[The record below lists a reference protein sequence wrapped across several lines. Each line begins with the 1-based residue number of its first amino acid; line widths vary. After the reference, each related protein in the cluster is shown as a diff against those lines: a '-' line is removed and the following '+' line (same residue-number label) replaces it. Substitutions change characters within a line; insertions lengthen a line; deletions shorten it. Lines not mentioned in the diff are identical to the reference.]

1 VTVTE
6 KRARIVAALTE
17 AEGHL
22 QAMTNRPGGRPE
34 DSPDAFALYMFAATA
49 RNRVRAVRLLLE
61 HDALPDAAVLVR
73 TLFEMCVSAHYIC
86 CASLGERT
94 QRGKRFLCMESI
106 HREHIIQQVIGAAN
120 PALKQRLLK
129 SRGEPQWTELHNQ
142 ADACR
147 REFPNASARTDWSG
161 LEYAEMIK
169 HIEGHPNTQEALE
182 NDHRVH
188 YQALSGYAHP
198 TVTGVQSALSG
209 SEPEGLL
216 VNLAILALKW
226 TVSIWEAY
234 NGRRCNETD
243 AVARLFAE
251 IDSATEL

>member
-1 VTVTE
+1 
-6 KRARIVAALTE
+6 
-17 AEGHL
+17 
-22 QAMTNRPGGRPE
+22 
-34 DSPDAFALYMFAATA
+34 
-49 RNRVRAVRLLLE
+49 
-61 HDALPDAAVLVR
+61 
-73 TLFEMCVSAHYIC
+73 
-86 CASLGERT
+86 
-94 QRGKRFLCMESI
+94 
-106 HREHIIQQVIGAAN
+106 
-120 PALKQRLLK
+120 
-129 SRGEPQWTELHNQ
+129 
-142 ADACR
+142 
-147 REFPNASARTDWSG
+147 
-161 LEYAEMIK
+161 MIK
-169 HIEGHPNTQEALE
+169 HIGGHPNTKKDLE

-234 NGRRCNETD
+234 NGKRCNETD